1 MRDSDGS
8 VIYNT
13 NLNIMEEPE
22 MYTSIYSPAMAPQFK
37 DRSLESTITLEEKG
51 QVYQPM
57 TSAKITLDD

>member
-1 MRDSDGS
+1 
-8 VIYNT
+8 
-13 NLNIMEEPE
+13 MEEPE